1 MAESPRP
8 VSAVSLP
15 RLVSASKHKAIPAP
29 GVCKGTVKVLI
40 EYCQRCYRH
49 PWCAHHNEER
59 YFTQFMDIAG
69 RISQAF
75 PEVGEIVAVKD
86 PRVGALE
93 VTVVHGPHQQVVF
106 SKLQSDR
113 WPNISKVLE
122 RIRRVVRRMVTSD
135 AKDNML
141 IENEFLTP
149 RHQTVGVNLSAEVPV
164 PFVLG
169 LEITDRA
176 PFLVTVAQ
184 EGKYG
189 AQCGVVRGDVL
200 HCINGKA
207 CDRMDLD
214 ELLIELRKRPMSLYC
229 RRFDHTRKARRP
241 PGGPITFNRLFRG
254 RPVSGRA
261 EKAAAIHYQRQR
273 MGMTTID
280 TIPSRPSP
288 ARPLAKSIRPL
299 RHLNRAEEVHGPTI
313 DAGHHPQSSSDTRSE
328 SVERGRRYDGSREHD
343 KSQVAKQDGRD
354 GVSERIEGASD
365 ARKGQST
372 SRAQDPPRLQVQS
385 GSATVNEHAATVSG
399 KAPGVKRAEGAKKRE
414 AGTPVAPVGM
424 AGTDK
429 AGRSAQKSASASKS
443 SAANCKD
450 GAERV
455 GKITVDEANDY
466 DEDFESDKES
476 LDEEHREG
484 QTPLAAVTTHQQSP
498 PAPTGDAHVQ
508 PKPEGI
514 RGPTDTTSITAIT
527 DEAQKAVADGSIRA
541 SKSPSS
547 SDVGDVHASPVSDI
561 ESIDGDAKVET
572 DFEAKEQSRPAEAAA
587 EGRAIEEEEAALVS
601 IHDDGNSRVVAEE
614 KEQPTGAAGEAVTD
628 LVAPR
633 EATDAPAGKDTSTSK
648 TENNE
653 NSAGEPHEANTNLE
667 GINGGMQLEDVGK
680 NSHSERANEELASC
694 DADMVAQQAS
704 DVTSPTAQ
712 VAPVEDDR
720 GRVDDPKQPEETKDG
735 YEDDFEE
742 YIPSEDD
749 VPEEPKANSMAREEE
764 VWGGAGDSPRP
775 AGEFELGARS
785 SEGGGASSHLDV
797 PNTTSPTKFR
807 EHTD

>member
-1 MAESPRP
+1 
-8 VSAVSLP
+8 
-15 RLVSASKHKAIPAP
+15 
-29 GVCKGTVKVLI
+29 
-40 EYCQRCYRH
+40 
-49 PWCAHHNEER
+49 
-59 YFTQFMDIAG
+59 
-69 RISQAF
+69 
-75 PEVGEIVAVKD
+75 
-86 PRVGALE
+86 
-93 VTVVHGPHQQVVF
+93 
-106 SKLQSDR
+106 
-113 WPNISKVLE
+113 
-122 RIRRVVRRMVTSD
+122 MVTSD

-214 ELLIELRKRPMSLYC
+214 ELLIELRQRPMSLYC

-280 TIPSRPSP
+280 TIPSRPS
-288 ARPLAKSIRPL
+288 ATRPLAKSIRPL

-313 DAGHHPQSSSDTRSE
+313 DPGHYPQSSSDTRSE

-354 GVSERIEGASD
+354 GVSERIGGASD

-385 GSATVNEHAATVSG
+385 ESATVNEHAATVSG
-399 KAPGVKRAEGAKKRE
+399 KAPGVKRAEGATKRE
-414 AGTPVAPVGM
+414 AKSPVAPVGT

-429 AGRSAQKSASASKS
+429 AGRSAQKSALASKS

-484 QTPLAAVTTHQQSP
+484 GALAAVTTHQQADSSP

-508 PKPEGI
+508 PKSEGI
-514 RGPTDTTSITAIT
+514 PGPTDTASTTAIT
-527 DEAQKAVADGSIRA
+527 DETQKAVAGGSISAR
-541 SKSPSS
+541 KSPPS

-572 DFEAKEQSRPAEAAA
+572 DFEPKEQSRPAEAAA
-587 EGRAIEEEEAALVS
+587 EGRAIEKEEPALVS
-601 IHDDGNSRVVAEE
+601 IHDDGNSRVLAEE

-628 LVAPR
+628 LVAPG

-648 TENNE
+648 SENNE
-653 NSAGEPHEANTNLE
+653 NSAEESHEADTNLE
-667 GINGGMQLEDVGK
+667 DTNGGMQLEDVGK

-712 VAPVEDDR
+712 GAPVEDDR
-720 GRVDDPKQPEETKDG
+720 GR
-735 YEDDFEE
+735 
-742 YIPSEDD
+742 
-749 VPEEPKANSMAREEE
+749 
-764 VWGGAGDSPRP
+764 
-775 AGEFELGARS
+775 
-785 SEGGGASSHLDV
+785 
-797 PNTTSPTKFR
+797 
-807 EHTD
+807 